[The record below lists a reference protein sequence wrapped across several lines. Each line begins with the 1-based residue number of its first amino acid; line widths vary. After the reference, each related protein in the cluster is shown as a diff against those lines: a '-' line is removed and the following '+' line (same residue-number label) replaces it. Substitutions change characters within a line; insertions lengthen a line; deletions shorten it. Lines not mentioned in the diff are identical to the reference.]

1 MIENLRTTAGQSASK
16 AFPKEV
22 KSVAALA
29 KEVEKAYSAQRSRLE
44 SSPSCSCVRCPSRTG
59 GSILLSILCTGYWAE
74 S

>member
-29 KEVEKAYSAQRSRLE
+29 KEVEKAYSGNVLAWNLPLPARACDAHRALAAAF
-44 SSPSCSCVRCPSRTG
+44 
-59 GSILLSILCTGYWAE
+59 Y
-74 S
+74 